1 MTATQLKDEGI
12 EVHKDQKKMGTKKA
26 RLNLEFSQKT
36 KDQLELLRKRS
47 DSATVT
53 EVIRRAVAL
62 FDLYTEA
69 REDGYDL
76 VFRKADGSGEEEV
89 VKALF

>member
-1 MTATQLKDEGI
+1 M
-12 EVHKDQKKMGTKKA
+12 
-26 RLNLEFSQKT
+26 
-36 KDQLELLRKRS
+36 ELLRKRS

-69 REDGYDL
+69 RNDGYDL
-76 VFRKADGSGEEEV
+76 IFRKADGSEEQV

>member
-1 MTATQLKDEGI
+1 MTATLLKDEDI
-12 EVHKDQKKMGTKKA
+12 EVNKDQKKMGAKKA

-53 EVIRRAVAL
+53 EVIRRAIAL

-76 VFRKADGSGEEEV
+76 VFRKADGSGEEV
-89 VKALF
+89 VKVLF

>member
-1 MTATQLKDEGI
+1 MVSPCHLFLVVRNFRLTAV
-12 EVHKDQKKMGTKKA
+12 VH
-26 RLNLEFSQKT
+26 RRPPEFSQKT
-36 KDQLELLRKRS
+36 KDRMELLRKRS

-69 REDGYDL
+69 RNDGYDL
-76 VFRKADGSGEEEV
+76 IFRKADGSEEQV